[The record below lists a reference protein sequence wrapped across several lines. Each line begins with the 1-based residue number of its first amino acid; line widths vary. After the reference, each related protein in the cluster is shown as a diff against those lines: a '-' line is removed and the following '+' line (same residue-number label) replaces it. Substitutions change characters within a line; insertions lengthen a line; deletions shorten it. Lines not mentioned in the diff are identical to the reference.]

1 MTTWRIFKLSPYT
14 LPLLVAAT
22 ACGCSAAS
30 NESTPPA
37 QTTVAKDV
45 IDLGATRLEALIVCY
60 KVIILTQQRYSG
72 SGVQHDGIAGALA
85 VPKRSIED
93 RLIGDL
99 TEGRQKAR
107 VASQVEERLQSLIES
122 KPYTVDEL
130 LLNTAQK
137 CSDLEQ
143 RNGWA
148 ELPK

>member
-1 MTTWRIFKLSPYT
+1 MTASCTFKLPSCS
-14 LPLLVAAT
+14 LLLLAAAAT
-22 ACGCSAAS
+22 SGCGVANNGSM
-30 NESTPPA
+30 PPA
-37 QTTVAKDV
+37 QATIAKDV
-45 IDLGATRLEALIVCY
+45 IDLGDTRLEALIVCY

-72 SGVQHDGIAGALA
+72 SGSQHDGIAGALA
-85 VPKRSIED
+85 VPRRNIED

-107 VASQVEERLQSLIES
+107 VASLVEKRLQSLLES
-122 KPYTVDEL
+122 KPYTVNEL

-143 RNGWA
+143 HNGWA